1 MLWHWGC
8 SMRAG
13 EYLVLTINPGS
24 TSTKIAVY
32 EDEKAIFKDTLR
44 HSAEELAPFKR
55 ITDQFDFRKEVIEQA
70 LEKAGIHV
78 KDLHAIIGRGG
89 LFKPIPSGT
98 YEVNAAM
105 LDFIRGGTGGDHAS
119 NLGCL
124 IADDI
129 ARDAGVKSYIVD
141 PVVVDEMNP
150 LARYSGLP
158 EIPRKS
164 ILHAL
169 NQKAVARRAAK
180 DLGKKYEEL
189 NLIMVHL
196 GGGISVG
203 IHERGKVT
211 DVNNALNGDGPFA
224 PERAGGLPTGDLV
237 KLCFSGK
244 HTQDEMMKKLAGKGG
259 CVSHLGTNDGLEI
272 EDMVTKGDPKATLI
286 TQAMAYQ
293 VAKTIGE
300 MATVVGGKVDAIVL
314 TGSFAFFKQFVVWI
328 TERVDW
334 IAPVKVYPG
343 EDEMTA
349 LSEAGLRIL
358 RGEEQAREYK

>member
-1 MLWHWGC
+1 MAQRIL
-8 SMRAG
+8 A
-13 EYLVLTINPGS
+13 VNPGS

-32 EDEKAIFKDTLR
+32 EDGKSIFSETLR
-44 HSAEELAPFKR
+44 HSAEELAPFKK
-55 ITDQFDFRKEVIEQA
+55 ITDQYDFRKKVIEQA
-70 LEKAGIHV
+70 LEKAGIQV
-78 KDLHAIIGRGG
+78 NTLGAVIGRGG

-98 YEVNAAM
+98 YLVSEEMKATVM
-105 LDFIRGGTGGDHAS
+105 ETRFGEHAS

-124 IADDI
+124 IADDV
-129 ARDAGVKSYIVD
+129 ARDAGCKAYIVD

-169 NQKAVARRAAK
+169 NQKAVARRAAR
-180 DLGKKYEEL
+180 DLGRPYEQL

-203 IHERGKVT
+203 IHQQGMVA

-237 KLCFSGK
+237 KLCFSGQ
-244 HTQDEMMKKLAGKGG
+244 HTQAEVMKMLAGQGG
-259 CVSHLGTNDGLEI
+259 CVSHLGTNDGREMEKKVDEGDGKFKLVI
-272 EDMVTKGDPKATLI
+272 E
-286 TQAMAYQ
+286 AMAYQ
-293 VAKTIGE
+293 VSKTIGE
-300 MATVVGGKVDAIVL
+300 MATVAKGRVDAIVL
-314 TGSFAFFKQFVVWI
+314 TGSFAYFRKFVEWI
-328 TERVDW
+328 TERVSW

-349 LSEAGLRIL
+349 LAEAGFRVL
-358 RGEEQAREYK
+358 RGEEQAREYA